1 MSVDLLAIRS
11 FRQCSFSEKLNNRI
25 MMYLFNC
32 VFFFK
37 NLYLCMYLK
46 QNRQISLT
54 PWNNCYS
61 EHFLDY
67 IPDQLC
73 SIKNMTDKYLRQTGY
88 LYAQVYL
95 YT

>member
-1 MSVDLLAIRS
+1 M
-11 FRQCSFSEKLNNRI
+11 C
-25 MMYLFNC
+25 
-32 VFFFK
+32 
-37 NLYLCMYLK
+37 LK
-46 QNRQISLT
+46 QNRQISPTDRFVICGLMLHRIKQT

-67 IPDQLC
+67 VPDQLC
-73 SIKNMTDKYLRQTGY
+73 SIKNMTDKYLRQIGY